1 MIRIWSSACMKG
13 ANAGTLSLSSRG
25 RLAGASTTRYLVC
38 NARRDCALRGERAW
52 LVDGQNR
59 ATILAPGTHHLPK
72 MPGRKLSLLAY
83 SPEVRDVTLTGA
95 KWTLTRA
102 TLTYRYPLGCS
113 NEFTADMAEVTF
125 REGLLMVC
133 FSADKNP

>member
-1 MIRIWSSACMKG
+1 M
-13 ANAGTLSLSSRG
+13 RG
-25 RLAGASTTRYLVC
+25 GLRLARRTRV
-38 NARRDCALRGERAW
+38 AGGRAESRD
-52 LVDGQNR
+52 DF
-59 ATILAPGTHHLPK
+59 APGTHHLPK

>member
-1 MIRIWSSACMKG
+1 
-13 ANAGTLSLSSRG
+13 
-25 RLAGASTTRYLVC
+25 
-38 NARRDCALRGERAW
+38 DCALRGERAW

-102 TLTYRYPLGCS
+102 TLTYHYPLGCS
-113 NEFTADMAEVTF
+113 NEFAADMVEVTF

>member
-1 MIRIWSSACMKG
+1 MRCICRRFTKWIIFLVTLGLTLATG
-13 ANAGTLSLSSRG
+13 VPVIPTAN
-25 RLAGASTTRYLVC
+25 
-38 NARRDCALRGERAW
+38 W
-52 LVDGQNR
+52 
-59 ATILAPGTHHLPK
+59 GTHAI

>member
-1 MIRIWSSACMKG
+1 MLFRS
-13 ANAGTLSLSSRG
+13 
-25 RLAGASTTRYLVC
+25 
-38 NARRDCALRGERAW
+38 
-52 LVDGQNR
+52 
-59 ATILAPGTHHLPK
+59 
-72 MPGRKLSLLAY
+72 
-83 SPEVRDVTLTGA
+83 RDVTLTGA

-102 TLTYRYPLGCS
+102 TLTYRYPPGCS

>member
-1 MIRIWSSACMKG
+1 MYKRQA
-13 ANAGTLSLSSRG
+13 A
-25 RLAGASTTRYLVC
+25 
-38 NARRDCALRGERAW
+38 DCALRGERAW

>member
-1 MIRIWSSACMKG
+1 M
-13 ANAGTLSLSSRG
+13 
-25 RLAGASTTRYLVC
+25 
-38 NARRDCALRGERAW
+38 
-52 LVDGQNR
+52 
-59 ATILAPGTHHLPK
+59 
-72 MPGRKLSLLAY
+72 
-83 SPEVRDVTLTGA
+83 TLTGA

-113 NEFTADMAEVTF
+113 NEFTADMVEVNF

>member
-1 MIRIWSSACMKG
+1 M
-13 ANAGTLSLSSRG
+13 
-25 RLAGASTTRYLVC
+25 
-38 NARRDCALRGERAW
+38 RGERAW

-59 ATILAPGTHHLPK
+59 ATILAPGTHHLSK

-102 TLTYRYPLGCS
+102 TLTYHYPLGCS